1 MKRLQK
7 ERKSAFRRFR
17 RERNPEPVMAQ
28 MPAPAVAASPVAPD
42 VPPPPALVP
51 PLALVPP
58 PAAPAIDAWLSLELA
73 TNGSVD
79 AETATRYLDE
89 PFVTDPAYV
98 EPAPA
103 TMPIPG
109 F

>member
-1 MKRLQK
+1 
-7 ERKSAFRRFR
+7 
-17 RERNPEPVMAQ
+17 
-28 MPAPAVAASPVAPD
+28 
-42 VPPPPALVP
+42 VPPPPVP
-51 PLALVPP
+51 GIA
-58 PAAPAIDAWLSLELA
+58 AWLTVELA

-79 AETATRYLDE
+79 ADTATRYLDE

-103 TMPIPG
+103 TMPISG